1 MERRHERI
9 ETRFE
14 VVWVAGSLDGVGV
27 VRNLSRS
34 GAWIDAM
41 RVRPPSGARIQVGI
55 LEEERDST
63 VAEGDVVRRSA
74 LGFAVEF
81 LPDRA
86 AEVGRLVDRLM
97 EVDPPG

>member
-41 RVRPPSGARIQVGI
+41 RVPPQTGARIQIGI
-55 LEEERDST
+55 LEEERDAT
-63 VAEGDVVRRSA
+63 VARGEVVRRSS
-74 LGFAVEF
+74 LGFAVQF
-81 LPDRA
+81 HPA
-86 AEVGRLVDRLM
+86 SSSEVGVSWI
-97 EVDPPG
+97 VS